1 MDYRT
6 DPRAVDLVV
15 QLNTI
20 KSICEKW
27 IAVMTMT
34 GKLPSDFG
42 PMQTDMLHIARAAEA
57 CSFPAPALEFIDVQ
71 GVRCRVEF
79 DPGHPTEA
87 RLFRWDDDR
96 TSELE
101 TTERWI
107 SWQGETMTPLRA
119 AAAITAIYGPDTDA
133 ARTANVQA
141 ILNAGQTKT
150 GANDAPP
157 F

>member
-20 KSICEKW
+20 KSLCERW
-27 IAVMTMT
+27 ITVMTMT
-34 GKLPSDFG
+34 GKLPGDFA
-42 PMQTDMLHIARAAEA
+42 PMQAGMRQIARLAEA
-57 CSFPAPALEFIDVQ
+57 CSFPDHTLEFVDVH
-71 GVRCRVEF
+71 GIRCRVEF
-79 DPGHPTEA
+79 DAGHPTEA

-96 TSELE
+96 MGRPE

-107 SWQGETMTPLRA
+107 TWKGETMTPLRA
-119 AAAITAIYGPDTDA
+119 AMAITELYGPDTDE
-133 ARTANVQA
+133 ARAANVQA
-141 ILNAGQTKT
+141 IVDAREAG
-150 GANDAPP
+150 ADDAPP